1 MNAKKQQETQ
11 TGRMTIWGLLKNMI
25 PFVLP
30 YRWLIVITLVLT
42 LVGSLMAQVN
52 AVVLDWTVDSI
63 NALIQQADGF
73 KWSSA
78 VRILTIIT
86 IILLG
91 KEVVGAVVTFF
102 QRYYGER
109 MRILVSRDLSLKV
122 VERMLSFRMAFFS
135 SEGNETGKL
144 QSRIDRG
151 IMSLSNTVNNF
162 FIEILPLFTS
172 AVLALILMFA
182 ANVFVGLVALFIV
195 PVYFWVTY
203 IQASKMKGGRRGIFG
218 SHQAVSQGILNI
230 IESITVIKSFN
241 REKIEADRQAA
252 IQRTMTDLQLSTRK
266 KAYFFGGLKSFL
278 EQIGTVLIIIL
289 TAYLVLTDYPGMSI
303 GKIMYH
309 VMLFA
314 NVSAPIRQLH
324 RIYDDMNDA
333 LIYAEGFFG
342 ILDADEEVEE
352 SGSHHPRRVSG
363 EFELQGVDFTYSNG
377 TQALFDVSM
386 HIPAGKITAL
396 VGLSGAGKS
405 TIVNL
410 LDKFYT
416 PQKGSIK
423 LDGTELSDWDTEWLR
438 ENIGLVLQKN
448 HIFSGTIEENI
459 RYGCPT
465 ATHDDVVKAAKQA
478 YLYDQVMALPH
489 GFETDALQLSGGQQ
503 QRVAI
508 ARMFIKNPPI
518 IFLDEPTAS
527 LDAIA
532 TEQIKASIDAIKQ
545 GRTVIIISH
554 NIGQIID
561 ADHIYVL
568 QQGRVVQSG
577 SPQEVYRQ
585 GGVYKD
591 IFDASARSM
600 NVDKIANT
608 INIIRYEENHH
619 ITAHRHHDDCLG
631 TGDRRGQ
638 VHHRERATDHDHRR
652 SPWCQ
657 NNVVQT
663 GRQGNHL
670 AVALARVL
678 GQHVLDQPAEG
689 VELASRTG
697 IRQAS
702 VYRGEDARRTAHDQR
717 GERTVEDAHQQDLC
731 HRREGRCY
739 CHHLYY
745 QERER

>member
-1 MNAKKQQETQ
+1 MGKTTGQQEATA
-11 TGRMTIWGLLKNMI
+11 GRMTIWGLLRNMI
-25 PFVLP
+25 PFVMP
-30 YRWLIVITLVLT
+30 YRWLIVVTLVLT
-42 LVGSLMAQVN
+42 LIGSLMAQVN
-52 AVVLDWTVDSI
+52 AVVLDRAVDAI
-63 NALIQQADGF
+63 NALIQQTNGF
-73 KWSSA
+73 SWGSA
-78 VRILTIIT
+78 VRILTVIT

-91 KEVVGAVVTFF
+91 KEVVGAIVTFF

-109 MRILVSRDLSLKV
+109 MRILVSRDLSLRV

-172 AVLALILMFA
+172 AVLALILMFV

-241 REKIEADRQAA
+241 REKIEANRQAD
-252 IQRTMTDLQLSTRK
+252 IQRTMTDLQLNTRK
-266 KAYFFGGLKSFL
+266 KAYLFNGLKSFL

-289 TAYLVLTDYPGMSI
+289 TAYLVLIDYPGMSI

-342 ILDADEEVEE
+342 ILHADHEVEE
-352 SGSHHPRRVSG
+352 TGTHKPKEVKG
-363 EFELQGVDFTYSNG
+363 DFELQNVDFTYSNG

-386 HIPAGKITAL
+386 RIPSGKITAL

-410 LDKFYT
+410 LDKFYS
-416 PQKGSIK
+416 PQKGSIC
-423 LDGTELSDWDTEWLR
+423 LDGVELGKWDTECLR

-448 HIFSGTIEENI
+448 HIFDGTIEENI
-459 RYGCPT
+459 RYGNPQ

-478 YLYDQVMALPH
+478 YIYDQIMQLPH

-503 QRVAI
+503 QRIAI

-561 ADHIYVL
+561 ADQIYVL
-568 QQGRVVQSG
+568 QQGRVVQHG
-577 SPQEVYRQ
+577 SPDEVYRQ

-600 NVDKIANT
+600 NVDKIAST
-608 INIIRYEENHH
+608 INI
-619 ITAHRHHDDCLG
+619 
-631 TGDRRGQ
+631 
-638 VHHRERATDHDHRR
+638 
-652 SPWCQ
+652 
-657 NNVVQT
+657 
-663 GRQGNHL
+663 
-670 AVALARVL
+670 
-678 GQHVLDQPAEG
+678 
-689 VELASRTG
+689 
-697 IRQAS
+697 
-702 VYRGEDARRTAHDQR
+702 
-717 GERTVEDAHQQDLC
+717 
-731 HRREGRCY
+731 
-739 CHHLYY
+739 
-745 QERER
+745 